1 MANRSSVFS
10 VFWTVRRWSFV
21 ASLHGP
27 GDSVAPNLDQVGIS
41 WNGESL
47 SWALIPGVRASSTC
61 SPKGERL
68 RDSNIGRYP
77 SRFYAGMVCLN
88 LSPIFF
94 WICIGTHHAFCI
106 TVPLISSRT
115 CPGPSP
121 PAYWEWRSNEAKF
134 PTQCT
139 KLSSNMLTQHLT
151 STKCHGQAFGATEKS
166 GYTVRR
172 SNSQKPWRPQGQCR
186 RHTTATTIQA
196 ARF

>member
-47 SWALIPGVRASSTC
+47 SWALIPGVRTSSTC

-94 WICIGTHHAFCI
+94 LNLHWNTSCILHHRTTHQFQDL
-106 TVPLISSRT
+106 PRSQPSRIL
-115 CPGPSP
+115 GMEIKWSKV
-121 PAYWEWRSNEAKF
+121 SNTMHQAKF
-134 PTQCT
+134 
-139 KLSSNMLTQHLT
+139 QH
-151 STKCHGQAFGATEKS
+151 A
-166 GYTVRR
+166 
-172 SNSQKPWRPQGQCR
+172 
-186 RHTTATTIQA
+186 HTTLDIN
-196 ARF
+196 